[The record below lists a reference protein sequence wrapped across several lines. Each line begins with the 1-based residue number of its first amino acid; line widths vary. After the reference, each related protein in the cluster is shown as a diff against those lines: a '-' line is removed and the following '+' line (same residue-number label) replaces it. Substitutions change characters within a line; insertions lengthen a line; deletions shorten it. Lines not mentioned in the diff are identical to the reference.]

1 METLLTFLEHAGS
14 SATIPRD
21 YDRAALATFLIALRG
36 AGHAIVVD
44 FIYEHGERVG
54 VMRVF
59 HYRSCAVCQ
68 RRANVQAT

>member
-1 METLLTFLEHAGS
+1 MNILTQLETAGS

-21 YDRAALATFLIALRG
+21 YDHAALATFLIALRG
-36 AGHAIVVD
+36 AGHAIVADEV
-44 FIYEHGERVG
+44 YEHGERAG
-54 VMRVF
+54 TMRVF